1 MDRRNSIVDTVLD
14 NVFMALENILNNQI
28 SDLAM
33 IEKLEK
39 RIDNFKEKLEYAKN
53 KMGKRKLIPTC

>member
-1 MDRRNSIVDTVLD
+1 MDRFNSIVNTVLD

-39 RIDNFKEKLEYAKN
+39 RIDNFKEKLEYAK
-53 KMGKRKLIPTC
+53 K

>member
-14 NVFMALENILNNQI
+14 NVFTTLENILNNQI

-39 RIDNFKEKLEYAKN
+39 RIDNFKEKLEYAK
-53 KMGKRKLIPTC
+53 K

>member
-39 RIDNFKEKLEYAKN
+39 RIDNFKEKLEYAK
-53 KMGKRKLIPTC
+53 K

>member
-1 MDRRNSIVDTVLD
+1 MDRRNSIVGTVLD

-39 RIDNFKEKLEYAKN
+39 RIDSFKEKLEYAK
-53 KMGKRKLIPTC
+53 K